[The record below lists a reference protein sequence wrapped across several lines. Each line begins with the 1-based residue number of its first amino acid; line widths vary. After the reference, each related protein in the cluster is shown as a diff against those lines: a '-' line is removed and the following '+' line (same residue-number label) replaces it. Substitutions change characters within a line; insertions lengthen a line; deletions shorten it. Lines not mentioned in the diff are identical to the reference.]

1 MATVVV
7 PPPSPERGKKVIS
20 AAVMSV
26 DGLKDEESVKKVK
39 DALMGLPGVL
49 RTKVMLEKKIVTV
62 DFDTALLDLQDLS
75 RAIRQAGFLPV

>member
-1 MATVVV
+1 
-7 PPPSPERGKKVIS
+7 VIS

-39 DALMGLPGVL
+39 DALMDLPGVL

-62 DFDTALLDLQDLS
+62 DFDTALVDLQDLS